1 MLSPNAMNF
10 DTASCGGRVTVTAK
24 EQLAD
29 WLAAA
34 LTAVQPTEVV
44 PTGNAEPDACVQVV
58 WMGGVP
64 PWAVGPCHVTAT
76 GSPVVDTAACAGGQ
90 VSVSWA
96 GGGDGPVG
104 VSSHAAEATA
114 TARAKT
120 HEPPRRR
127 CGILAMI
134 TQRFSGRQQRRAAR

>member
-96 GGGDGPVG
+96 GGGDGLVG
-104 VSSHAAEATA
+104 VSSHAAEANA